1 MGMISSKFQHGFFS
15 VAHLA
20 VVPHGLIAFG
30 VDIVCI
36 QADVGKLPL
45 QALGFDL
52 LKGCFANK
60 VSRLDKQGQ
69 MTFIQTHWKL

>member
-1 MGMISSKFQHGFFS
+1 MS
-15 VAHLA
+15 VWIFAVANLA
-20 VVPHGLIAFG
+20 VVPHGLVAFG

-36 QADVGKLPL
+36 QGDVGKLPL

-60 VSRLDKQGQ
+60 VSRLDKHRDKWHL
-69 MTFIQTHWKL
+69 FKHIPSFRVH